1 MKKVVLATALSLCVA
16 SAFAADTAVLKV
28 KGTLT
33 NAACTPELSNGGVVD
48 YGVIRLGG
56 LSSSGVNQLG
66 QKNIGLTINCSS
78 ATKVSWNMV
87 DDRVDSN
94 AMLTV
99 ENGLF
104 DGGQQVSGNNQTYG
118 VGKTTNGVNIG
129 SYALFVKLDSVMAD
143 GASVDTISQTDGA
156 TTWVKSTQG
165 STKGNSARDYT
176 VATAGALEP
185 LAFETATFPLVTS
198 LAIQDTTTLAITD
211 DTALD
216 GQITISLKY
225 L

>member
-1 MKKVVLATALSLCVA
+1 MKKVVIATALSLCVA

-48 YGVIRLGG
+48 YGMIHLGT
-56 LSSSGVNQLG
+56 LSSSTVNQMG
-66 QKNIGLTINCSS
+66 QKNIDLIINCSS

-94 AMLTV
+94 ANITV
-99 ENGLF
+99 EDAKF
-104 DGGQQVSGNNQTYG
+104 GGGTMQGGNQTYG
-118 VGKTTNGVNIG
+118 VGKAGAVNIG
-129 SYALFVKLDSVMAD
+129 SYSLFLKADSVTAD
-143 GASVDTISQTDGA
+143 SSTVDPIYQQNGG
-156 TTWVKSTQG
+156 TTWTKSTNGTTQG
-165 STKGNSARDYT
+165 ENYRNFT
-176 VATAGALEP
+176 VATAGSLEP
-185 LAFETATFPLVTS
+185 LAFTTATFPLVTS

-211 DTALD
+211 DTPLD

>member
-1 MKKVVLATALSLCVA
+1 MKKVILATALSLCVA

-48 YGVIRLGG
+48 YGMIRLGS
-56 LSSSGVNQLG
+56 LSSSAVNQLG
-66 QKNIGLTINCSS
+66 QKNIDLTINCSS

-94 AMLTV
+94 ANITV
-99 ENGLF
+99 ENGSF
-104 DGGQQVSGNNQTYG
+104 TRDTMKGGNQTYG
-118 VGKTTNGVNIG
+118 VGKAGSVNIG
-129 SYALFVKLDSVMAD
+129 SYSLFVKADSVTAD
-143 GASVDTISQTDGA
+143 GNTVDPIYQQNGT
-156 TTWVKSTQG
+156 TTWTKTTNGTTQG
-165 STKGNSARDYT
+165 ENYRNFT
-176 VATAGALEP
+176 VATAGSLDP

-198 LAIQDTTTLAITD
+198 LAIQDTSTLAITD
-211 DTALD
+211 DTPLD